1 MFFISSKKTKFNLG
15 SSYKCAICSEKT
27 EMRYNPMKEW
37 KIEGVLCGDCY
48 SKQLHEFYP
57 GDHIR
62 VNKDLD

>member
-1 MFFISSKKTKFNLG
+1 MFFISSKKSKVNLG

-48 SKQLHEFYP
+48 SKQLHDYYP
-57 GDHIR
+57 GDHVR